1 MAGSSAASRRMRWDD
16 AGTESSGEED
26 MEDFKA
32 RYKAEKSGH
41 RGGLR
46 ERCDVVLQEQ
56 VDKKGHSKTWLN
68 KVEKPE
74 EVQQAMK
81 VKVPK
86 EIVCNEHGDSSTIG
100 LYRFYMRL

>member
-1 MAGSSAASRRMRWDD
+1 MRWSDD
-16 AGTESSGEED
+16 AATESSGEEY

-32 RYKAEKSGH
+32 KYKAAKSGH
-41 RGGLR
+41 KGGLQ
-46 ERCDVVLQEQ
+46 ERCEVVLLEQ
-56 VDKKGHSKTWLN
+56 VDTNARLKTWLN